1 MTATPRTEPP
11 AAPPTGGEADRPAG
25 GRPLD
30 QRFGKRLR
38 VRARRD
44 YLAVQRGGRRVGL
57 KHFVVYGRGNGGR
70 TARLGITVS
79 RKVGKAVVRNRVKR
93 WLREAFRRNL
103 ARLPGGVDLVFVAR
117 PEAPAQAYAAVEAE
131 LLEAVNRLRSAPSA
145 ARRRNERS
153 AQTAGGGPSAGNGPR
168 PGSKGGGAASGGA
181 ATQRPGSAGPGAQ
194 RSGARGPGSAG
205 PGAQRPGQGG
215 PGDRRPEAG
224 AAGAPRPTPDRGRPP
239 EPR

>member
-1 MTATPRTEPP
+1 MTATPRTEAPV
-11 AAPPTGGEADRPAG
+11 APPSGVEAARPAG
-25 GRPLD
+25 ARPLD

-70 TARLGITVS
+70 SVRLGITVS

-153 AQTAGGGPSAGNGPR
+153 AQAAGGGPSSGAR
-168 PGSKGGGAASGGA
+168 PATKGGRSGGGA
-181 ATQRPGSAGPGAQ
+181 ATQRPGPAGH
-194 RSGARGPGSAG
+194 SGP
-205 PGAQRPGQGG
+205 RPGQGG
-215 PGDRRPEAG
+215 SPGALRPASG
-224 AAGAPRPTPDRGRPP
+224 GSDASRPGSERGRPP
-239 EPR
+239 ETR